1 MSYGTRKELL
11 RRISEKR
18 NRPLITYV
26 TSIRPNMSCNMAGD
40 AIIPII
46 EQIDLISETAKEV
59 DFLIIS
65 NGGDP
70 ITSLRIM
77 SLLRERFDNISV
89 LLPYVAYSAATI
101 LALGADEI
109 VMHPYSNLGPVDPQL
124 TVSHNNEKGITENM
138 QFSSEDLRNYVDF
151 IKNDVGITD
160 QQHLVSAVSPLLKDV
175 GTLPIGTAKRSQQL
189 SLTLSEK
196 MLSWH
201 VDDSAKAKSIARAL
215 NSSYYHHGYAVGRKE
230 AQEIGLQIS
239 VPDKEIETLLWEIWK
254 DYSDEMQCNKPFDP
268 IREIMDDPEA
278 SATIN
283 QVPIVNLPANTPSDV
298 ATQIIIQHAQNTPV
312 TTRSSIRHRCMIAAV
327 ESSDDAKA
335 VFNDINLMFWR
346 NPDVSLG
353 VNCTLSS
360 SGWVKNEV
368 DQEVQHDEF

>member
-1 MSYGTRKELL
+1 MAYVTRKELL
-11 RRISEKR
+11 KKISER
-18 NRPLITYV
+18 RDRPIITYV

-40 AIIPII
+40 AIIPVI
-46 EQIDLISETAKEV
+46 EQIDMIPEEVKEV

-70 ITSLRIM
+70 ITALRIM
-77 SLLRERFDNISV
+77 SLLRERFDKISV

-124 TVSHNNEKGITENM
+124 TVSHNNEKGVRENM
-138 QFSSEDLRNYVDF
+138 QFSSEDLRNYVEF

-160 QQHLVSAVSPLLKDV
+160 QQHLVSAVEPLLKDV

-196 MLSWH
+196 MLGWH
-201 VDDSAKAKSIARAL
+201 FDDSAKAKSIARAL

-230 AQEIGLQIS
+230 AQEIGLPVVI
-239 VPDKEIETLLWEIWK
+239 PEKELESLLWEIWK
-254 DYSDEMQCNKPFDP
+254 DYSDEMQCNKSFDP
-268 IREIMDDPEA
+268 IREIMDDPAA
-278 SATIN
+278 SAAIN
-283 QVPIVNLPANTPSDV
+283 QVPIVNLPANTPPDL
-298 ATQIIIQHAQNTPV
+298 ATQIILQHAQNTPV
-312 TTRSSIRHRCMIAAV
+312 TTRSAIKHRCMIAAI
-327 ESSDDAKA
+327 ESVNGAKA
-335 VFNDINLMFWR
+335 VFNDIDLVFWR

-360 SGWVKNEV
+360 SGWIENGIL
-368 DQEVQHDEF
+368 

>member
-1 MSYGTRKELL
+1 
-11 RRISEKR
+11 
-18 NRPLITYV
+18 
-26 TSIRPNMSCNMAGD
+26 
-40 AIIPII
+40 
-46 EQIDLISETAKEV
+46 
-59 DFLIIS
+59 
-65 NGGDP
+65 
-70 ITSLRIM
+70 
-77 SLLRERFDNISV
+77 
-89 LLPYVAYSAATI
+89 
-101 LALGADEI
+101 
-109 VMHPYSNLGPVDPQL
+109 MHPYSNLGPVDPQL

-138 QFSSEDLRNYVDF
+138 QFSSEDLRNYVEF

-239 VPDKEIETLLWEIWK
+239 APDKEIETLLWKIWK

-268 IREIMDDPEA
+268 IREIMDDPAA
-278 SATIN
+278 SAAIN
-283 QVPIVNLPANTPSDV
+283 QVPIVNLPANTPSDI
-298 ATQIIIQHAQNTPV
+298 ATQIILQHAQNTPV
-312 TTRSSIRHRCMIAAV
+312 TTRSSIRHRCMIAAI
-327 ESSDDAKA
+327 ESINDAKA
-335 VFNDINLMFWR
+335 VFNDVDLIFWR

-360 SGWVKNEV
+360 SGWVENGINREV
-368 DQEVQHDEF
+368 

>member
-1 MSYGTRKELL
+1 MSYVTRKELL
-11 RRISEKR
+11 SRIAEKR
-18 NRPLITYV
+18 GRKIISYV

-46 EQIDLISETAKEV
+46 EQIDSIPETEKEV

-77 SLLRERFDNISV
+77 SLLRERLENIAV

-124 TVSHNNEKGITENM
+124 TVSHNNEKGIRENM
-138 QFSSEDLRNYVDF
+138 QFSSEDLRNYVEF

-196 MLSWH
+196 MLGWH

-230 AQEIGLQIS
+230 ALDIGLPIIT
-239 VPDKEIETLLWEIWK
+239 PEKDLELLLWEIWK
-254 DYSDEMQCNKPFDP
+254 DYSDEMLCNKPFDP
-268 IREIMDDPEA
+268 IREIMDDPKA
-278 SATIN
+278 NDIIS
-283 QVPIVNLPANTPSDV
+283 QVPIVNLPANTPPEI
-298 ATQIIIQHAQNTPV
+298 ATQLILQHAQNTPI
-312 TTRSSIRHRCMIAAV
+312 TTRSAIKHRCLIAAI
-327 ESSDDAKA
+327 ESLNDAKA
-335 VFNDINLMFWR
+335 VFNDIDLIFWR

-360 SGWVKNEV
+360 TGWIENEMHIKEGV
-368 DQEVQHDEF
+368 

>member
-1 MSYGTRKELL
+1 MSYSTRKDIFKE
-11 RRISEKR
+11 ISK
-18 NRPLITYV
+18 NRGRDIIAYV
-26 TSIRPNMSCNMAGD
+26 TSIRPNMACNMAAD
-40 AIIPII
+40 SIIPII
-46 EQIDLISETAKEV
+46 EQIEKIPEENREI

-77 SLLRERFDNISV
+77 SLLRERFDKIGV

-151 IKNDVGITD
+151 IKTDVGITD
-160 QQHLVSAVSPLLKDV
+160 QQHLVCAVQPLLKDV
-175 GTLPIGTAKRSQQL
+175 GTLPIGAAKRSQQL

-196 MLSWH
+196 MLGWH
-201 VDDSAKAKSIARAL
+201 FDDSAKAKAIAKAL

-230 AQEIGLQIS
+230 AQSIGLPITT
-239 VPDKEIETLLWEIWK
+239 PDKTLQELLWSVWK
-254 DYSDEMQCNKPFDP
+254 DYSEEMECNKPFDP
-268 IREIMDDPEA
+268 IREIMDDPDSNA
-278 SATIN
+278 LIS
-283 QVPIVNLPANTPSDV
+283 QVPVVNIPANTPPDI
-298 ATQIIIQHAQNTPV
+298 ANQIIIQKAQNTPV
-312 TTRSSIRHRCMIAAV
+312 TTRSSLRHRCMIAAI
-327 ESSDDAKA
+327 ESSTGAHA
-335 VFNDINLMFWR
+335 VFNDINLVFWR

-353 VNCTLSS
+353 INCTVSS
-360 SGWVKNEV
+360 SGWINNAEI
-368 DQEVQHDEF
+368 

>member
-1 MSYGTRKELL
+1 
-11 RRISEKR
+11 
-18 NRPLITYV
+18 
-26 TSIRPNMSCNMAGD
+26 
-40 AIIPII
+40 
-46 EQIDLISETAKEV
+46 
-59 DFLIIS
+59 
-65 NGGDP
+65 
-70 ITSLRIM
+70 
-77 SLLRERFDNISV
+77 
-89 LLPYVAYSAATI
+89 
-101 LALGADEI
+101 
-109 VMHPYSNLGPVDPQL
+109 
-124 TVSHNNEKGITENM
+124 
-138 QFSSEDLRNYVDF
+138 
-151 IKNDVGITD
+151 
-160 QQHLVSAVSPLLKDV
+160 
-175 GTLPIGTAKRSQQL
+175 
-189 SLTLSEK
+189 

-298 ATQIIIQHAQNTPV
+298 ATQIILQHAQNTPV

>member
-1 MSYGTRKELL
+1 MSYATRKELL
-11 RRISEKR
+11 KKISERR
-18 NRPLITYV
+18 NRQIITYV

-40 AIIPII
+40 AIIPVI
-46 EQIDLISETAKEV
+46 EQIELISEEIKEV

-70 ITSLRIM
+70 ITALRIM
-77 SLLRERFDNISV
+77 SLLRERFDKISV

-124 TVSHNNEKGITENM
+124 TVSHNNEKGVRENM
-138 QFSSEDLRNYVDF
+138 QFSSEDLRNYVEF

-160 QQHLVSAVSPLLKDV
+160 QQHLVSAVQPLLKDV

-201 VDDSAKAKSIARAL
+201 FDDSAKAKSIARAL

-230 AQEIGLQIS
+230 AQDIGLPIV
-239 VPDKEIETLLWEIWK
+239 VPEKDLETLLWDIWK
-254 DYSDEMQCNKPFDP
+254 DYSDEMKCNKPFDP
-268 IREIMDDPEA
+268 IREIMDDPTA
-278 SATIN
+278 STTIN
-283 QVPIVNLPANTPSDV
+283 QVPIVNLPANTPPDL
-298 ATQIIIQHAQNTPV
+298 ATQIILQHAQNTPV
-312 TTRSSIRHRCMIAAV
+312 TSRSAIKHRCMIAAI
-327 ESSDDAKA
+327 ESPNGAKA
-335 VFNDINLMFWR
+335 VYNDIILIFWR

-360 SGWVKNEV
+360 SGWIENEV
-368 DQEVQHDEF
+368 IQEV